1 MNTQSENNPSGKS
14 LSPDM
19 NGRSMRFTTR
29 KLTTLAILTAAAY
42 ILMFMEFTPPFVP
55 VFLKLDFSE
64 IPVLLGAFAFGPL
77 SAVMIEL
84 IKNLLHLPMTAT
96 AGVGELANFLAGSLF
111 AGTAGLI
118 YRYMKNR
125 KGAIA
130 AMAAG
135 TLVMTVFSS
144 LFNYF
149 FMIDFYSHL
158 YGIPMDAIIAMS
170 SAVNRFVT
178 DLKTMIL
185 WAFTPFNLAKGIAV
199 SALTGL
205 IYKPLSPILHG
216 RHSREEVKSRIS

>member
-1 MNTQSENNPSGKS
+1 MSQTTDNKPTDNPLTQGINGK
-14 LSPDM
+14 
-19 NGRSMRFTTR
+19 GRRFTTR
-29 KLTTLAILTAAAY
+29 KLTTLAILSAAAY

-55 VFLKLDFSE
+55 VFLKMDFSE

-111 AGTAGLI
+111 AGTAGII

-125 KGAIA
+125 KGAII

-135 TLVMTVFSS
+135 TLAMTVFSS
-144 LFNYF
+144 MFNYF

-158 YGIPMDAIIAMS
+158 YGMPMDTIIGMS
-170 SAVNRFVT
+170 SAVNYYVT
-178 DLKTMIL
+178 DLKSMIL
-185 WAFTPFNLAKGIAV
+185 WAFLPFNLVKGIAV
-199 SALTGL
+199 SAFTGL

-216 RHSREEVKSRIS
+216 KHSREEVKNRVS